1 MSAAPDPDTLAQL
14 ALQDLQNGQ
23 VAAAESK
30 CLQALAV
37 KGRHPRALSVLG
49 VILHSRGRD
58 EDAVRVFNA
67 LTQFEPNDA
76 RHWENL
82 GAALRPTKRYDA
94 ALAAYDRAWQLGG
107 PTPSLLYNL
116 GLLHM
121 DRCDYESA
129 YRALSEAER
138 LAPFDAGIR
147 CARAQSSY
155 DLGRPEEALAIL
167 EDWETLAGLT
177 PEFTGQIAY
186 LLVTTG
192 DPRRAEPAI
201 ARLAANPHRGTR
213 ASLAL
218 VRVLERLNR
227 LPEARAAMERLKAS
241 PDGRPTDPDLLL
253 AEATLATRAGAH
265 AEACSALTRAL
276 EQQDDFL
283 RRHNVLFPLAK
294 SLDALQ
300 RYQEAFATALEAH
313 RSQLA
318 FLQAATGKTVGDES
332 PPLAAARTSCDP
344 TDIAT
349 WDEAGS
355 PSLEQSP
362 IFIVAFPRSGTT
374 LLEQIL
380 DAHPLLKSMDER
392 PFLKR
397 ALDDVMDLRIRY
409 PAELGRLNADQL
421 QSIRGRYWEQVS
433 RKVELRPG
441 QRLVDKNPF
450 NMLRLPLIRRLFPH
464 ARTILAIRHPCDTVL
479 SCLLQHFRAPDL
491 ALMCRDLPTLASNY
505 RAAFDFWYAQLPLLD
520 AATSEV
526 RYETLVAELDHEVRR
541 LAEFLQL
548 PSDAAMLAPC
558 EHARSK
564 GYISTPSYSQVV
576 QPINCKSVGRWKRY
590 EKHFKD
596 ALPILMPYV
605 QRWGY
610 PL

>member
-37 KGRHPRALSVLG
+37 NGRHPRALSVLG

-67 LTQFEPNDA
+67 LTQFEPDDA
-76 RHWENL
+76 QHWENL

-107 PTPSLLYNL
+107 PTPGLLYNI
-116 GLLHM
+116 GVLHM

-129 YRALSEAER
+129 YRVLREAEA
-138 LAPFDAGIR
+138 LAPLDAGIR
-147 CARAQSSY
+147 CALAQSSY

-167 EDWETLAGLT
+167 ETWQKLTGLT
-177 PEFTGQIAY
+177 PELTGQIAY

-201 ARLAANPHRGTR
+201 ARLAGNPHRGAR

-241 PDGRPTDPDLLL
+241 RDAYPSDPDLLL
-253 AEATLATRAGAH
+253 AEATLATRAGEH

-283 RRHNVLFPLAK
+283 QRHNLLFPLAK

-313 RSQLA
+313 RSQVA

-332 PPLAAARTSCDP
+332 PPLAAAHTSCDP
-344 TDIAT
+344 TDIAA
-349 WDEAGS
+349 WGEAGA

-380 DAHPLLKSMDER
+380 DAHPLLQSMDER

-397 ALDDVMDLRIRY
+397 ALDDVIDLGIRY
-409 PAELGRLNADQL
+409 PAELGRLSAAQL
-421 QSIRGRYWEQVS
+421 QSLRGRYWELVS
-433 RKVELRPG
+433 RRVTLRPG

-450 NMLRLPLIRRLFPH
+450 NMLRLPVIRRLFPD
-464 ARTILAIRHPCDTVL
+464 ARTILAIRHPCDTLL
-479 SCLLQHFRAPDL
+479 SCFLQHFRAPDL

-505 RAAFDFWYAQLPLLD
+505 RAAFDFWYAQLPLLG
-520 AATSEV
+520 AATLEV
-526 RYETLVAELDHEVRR
+526 RYETLVADLDSEVRR

-548 PSDAAMLAPC
+548 PWDAAMLAPA
-558 EHARSK
+558 EHASSK
-564 GYISTPSYSQVV
+564 GYISTPSYSQVI
-576 QPINCKSVGRWKRY
+576 QPVNSKAVGRWKAY
-590 EKHFKD
+590 ASEFAD
-596 ALPILMPYV
+596 AVAPLAAYL

-610 PL
+610 SL